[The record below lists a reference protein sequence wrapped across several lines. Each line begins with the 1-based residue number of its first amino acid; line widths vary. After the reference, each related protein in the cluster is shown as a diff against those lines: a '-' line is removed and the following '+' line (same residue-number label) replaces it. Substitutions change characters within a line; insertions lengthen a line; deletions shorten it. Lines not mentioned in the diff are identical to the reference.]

1 VPEPA
6 GGKDHCPRVRY
17 RGELQAPPG
26 YGTLVT
32 AAVSVSGPVAILSSA
47 DSDAGL
53 HARYEQRPGG
63 ASFPRTASVTRPAV
77 ALAAYEGSGTVP
89 ARVARVRALPV
100 TFPHV
105 DLLADGSFLVAGGRC
120 AWTPAGGPE
129 RNALAID
136 QNSRIFRRG
145 CLGDGIQHLQV
156 AADGT
161 ISAGY
166 FDEGVLGNLGWSG
179 PGPVPLGAGGIV
191 AWSPD
196 FEKTWELDPEAGLVC
211 DCYAL
216 NVTPAGEVL
225 ACPYRDFPVV
235 RIRDRQVT
243 VTPANSISG
252 PAGII
257 ASGERAPSSGPTRTR
272 RC

>member
-1 VPEPA
+1 M
-6 GGKDHCPRVRY
+6 G
-17 RGELQAPPG
+17 
-26 YGTLVT
+26 
-32 AAVSVSGPVAILSSA
+32 
-47 DSDAGL
+47 
-53 HARYEQRPGG
+53 
-63 ASFPRTASVTRPAV
+63 
-77 ALAAYEGSGTVP
+77 
-89 ARVARVRALPV
+89 
-100 TFPHV
+100 
-105 DLLADGSFLVAGGRC
+105 
-120 AWTPAGGPE
+120 
-129 RNALAID
+129 
-136 QNSRIFRRG
+136 
-145 CLGDGIQHLQV
+145 
-156 AADGT
+156 
-161 ISAGY
+161 
-166 FDEGVLGNLGWSG
+166 G

-257 ASGERAPSSGPTRTR
+257 ASGERAAIVGTYQDPSLLITGTVQDGAFRESDRIHLQAPDGAPLPMARVHCRTWRISGRSALAGHHLQVFRQPPVYHSI
-272 RC
+272 